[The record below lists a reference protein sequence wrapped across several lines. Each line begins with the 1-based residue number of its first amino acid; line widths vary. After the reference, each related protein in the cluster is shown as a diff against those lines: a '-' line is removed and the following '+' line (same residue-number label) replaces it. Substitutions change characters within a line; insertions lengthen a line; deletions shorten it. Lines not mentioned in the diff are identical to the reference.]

1 MTDTTIYQEAVKRA
15 PNQRERILNVLRQA
29 GSKGVLNLDL
39 VEICIGYRSRI
50 AELYQMGYKID
61 VENVEKGAVIYTL
74 REEPEHPKTNIPTA
88 IQLVTKEIEE
98 TYHGA
103 ITTDGL
109 IELLNKMNLNIVR
122 KHGSHKVS

>member
-1 MTDTTIYQEAVKRA
+1 MTDPTIYQESVKRA
-15 PNQRERILNVLRQA
+15 PTQRETLLKVLREA
-29 GSKGVLNLDL
+29 GSNGMLNIEL

-74 REEPEHPKTNIPTA
+74 RSEPEVPKTNIPTA
-88 IQLVTKEIEE
+88 ISMITKAIEE

-103 ITTDGL
+103 ITTDNL
-109 IELLNKMNLNIVR
+109 VALLAQMNLNVVR
-122 KHGSHKVS
+122 RQGSHKKS